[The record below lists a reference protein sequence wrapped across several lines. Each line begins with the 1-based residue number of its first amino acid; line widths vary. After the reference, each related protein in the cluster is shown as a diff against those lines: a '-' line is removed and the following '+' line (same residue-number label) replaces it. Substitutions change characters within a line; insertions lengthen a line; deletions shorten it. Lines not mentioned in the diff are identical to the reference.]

1 MPTKKNTKQSSF
13 LQSTLKVAPHKRNHH
28 EEQGAENFQ
37 DLPKTFKNKA
47 GTAVNWPK
55 VLRRVGEIGKKK
67 VKTEKETAFLS
78 LATRLSGHWVT
89 CACGNQCSIIPRD
102 ASGEPYNDKLN
113 VLGLE
118 FFEHVERAEWR
129 INEKSSPYHALRSAA
144 ATLNKIEK
152 ESTKLV
158 KDILS
163 KKK

>member
-1 MPTKKNTKQSSF
+1 MPTKKITKQPSF
-13 LQSTLKVAPHKRNHH
+13 LQSTLAVTPHKRNHH
-28 EEQGAENFQ
+28 QEQGAENFE
-37 DLPKTFKNKA
+37 DLPKVYKNKA

-67 VKTEKETAFLS
+67 VKTEKEKDFLTI
-78 LATRLSGHWVT
+78 ATRLSGHWVT

-102 ASGEPYNDKLN
+102 ASGEPYDSKLN
-113 VLGLE
+113 ILGLE
-118 FFEHVERAEWR
+118 FFEHVENAER
-129 INEKSSPYHALRSAA
+129 CILDKSSPYQSLRSAT

-158 KDILS
+158 KEIIS